1 MPLKLLLEPTGPG
14 RGLLSVQGLAAA
26 PESVTL
32 AIQRNDG
39 RYLGQHGHWQPEP
52 FWHPQFSVDM
62 DARGLRIG
70 LGSALMDGIIAMQ
83 GAPLMVA
90 LRLDGREDRGVVRVR
105 GSLIGSNAAAPES
118 LAPPAFATGD
128 AEAPCADKRAELHQQ
143 PDQRS
148 NQRPGQETDLEPDLG
163 AEPQAPSSA
172 GSAVRWP
179 LLLGVVLLLL
189 LATAGAFWFFQL
201 PQRWLVSDEPA
212 TASTPASESESDSES
227 TEPATTF
234 SPSPE
239 SALTGVRFVV
249 DYLDG
254 DPSAQAMFA
263 EAEARS
269 AAGDCDAALLLYA
282 KAAEADAALGLPVA
296 RLFDPPTY
304 VGGGCIDAANEATA
318 LEYYRSA
325 AETGSLEAMRRAGE
339 IMMARAAS
347 GPLHEE
353 GVDWLRRANAVDT
366 SQEPVQE

>member
-14 RGLLSVQGLAAA
+14 RGLLSVQDPAAA

-52 FWHPQFSVDM
+52 FWHPQFSVDT

-70 LGSALMDGIIAMQ
+70 LGSALMDGIIGMQ

-90 LRLDGREDRGVVRVR
+90 LRLDGQEDRGVVRVR

-118 LAPPAFATGD
+118 LAASAVSPGD
-128 AEAPCADKRAELHQQ
+128 AETTGADKRPVPDQQ
-143 PDQRS
+143 PDQR
-148 NQRPGQETDLEPDLG
+148 PGQGIGLEPDLG
-163 AEPQAPSSA
+163 AAPQAASSSA
-172 GSAVRWP
+172 GSGARWP
-179 LLLGVVLLLL
+179 LLLALVLLLL
-189 LATAGAFWFFQL
+189 LAAAGAVWFFEL
-201 PQRWLVSDEPA
+201 PQRWLGSDEPE
-212 TASTPASESESDSES
+212 TASTPLSDSGSESDQ
-227 TEPATTF
+227 PAATF

-269 AAGDCDAALLLYA
+269 GVGDCDAALLLYA
-282 KAAEADAALGLPVA
+282 QAAQADTALALPVA
-296 RLFDPPTY
+296 RLLDPATY
-304 VGGGCIDAANEATA
+304 VEGGCIDAANEETA

-325 AETGSLEAMRRAGE
+325 AESGSLEAMRRAGE
-339 IMMARAAS
+339 IMTARAAS

-353 GVDWLRRANAVDT
+353 GVDWLRRANSVDS
-366 SQEPVQE
+366 SQDPIQE

>member
-1 MPLKLLLEPTGPG
+1 MPLKLMLEPTGPG
-14 RGLLSVQGLAAA
+14 RGLLSVQGPAAA

-52 FWHPQFSVDM
+52 FWHPQFSVDT

-70 LGSALMDGIIAMQ
+70 LGSALMDGIIGMQ

-90 LRLDGREDRGVVRVR
+90 LRLDGQEDRGVVRVR

-118 LAPPAFATGD
+118 LATSAVSPGD
-128 AEAPCADKRAELHQQ
+128 AETTGADKRPVPDQQ
-143 PDQRS
+143 PDQRPG
-148 NQRPGQETDLEPDLG
+148 QRPGQGTALELDLG
-163 AEPQAPSSA
+163 AEPQAASSSA
-172 GSAVRWP
+172 GSGARWP
-179 LLLGVVLLLL
+179 LLLAVVLLLL
-189 LATAGAFWFFQL
+189 LAAAGAVWFFEL
-201 PQRWLVSDEPA
+201 PQRWLGSDGPE
-212 TASTPASESESDSES
+212 TASTPLSDSGSEADQ
-227 TEPATTF
+227 PAATF

-269 AAGDCDAALLLYA
+269 AVGDCDAALLLYA
-282 KAAEADAALGLPVA
+282 QAAQADTALALPVA
-296 RLFDPPTY
+296 RLFDPATY
-304 VGGGCIDAANEATA
+304 VEGGCIDAANEETA

-325 AETGSLEAMRRAGE
+325 AESGSPEAMRRAGE
-339 IMMARAAS
+339 IMTAHTAS

-353 GVDWLRRANAVDT
+353 GVDWLRRANSVDS
-366 SQEPVQE
+366 SQDPIQE